1 LLDRLVSAGLLAEN
15 ANLQRALAA
24 IEEAFAAEARAWES
38 HGFGMAGEPAGGCAR
53 LRSATEKYMPGS
65 AARVIGPY
73 RIVPSEASAPSIPP
87 EQKGA
92 RYISDKL
99 QSYADAELELTA
111 TDSQA
116 RAWKIKGQL
125 RVSPSQSFE
134 VSGSMTPGTPARA
147 VGSLAG
153 NKGRTAAFSAVFDQD
168 QLTFSL
174 AYRKEDGARV
184 PVQSFVFKRR
194 AAAVAPA
201 PRDPFA
207 ALVEQWTARLRRS
220 RFTLSENAFDRD
232 YSGGGYYQEV
242 RRDLQ
247 LHPDGTF
254 RLDDRGFSRVS
265 AGGMSSMLPISRSRT
280 GRWSVT
286 ATREKAWLMLSSDAG
301 NELYV
306 LSGAGSTMLLD
317 GRWQRVSQA

>member
-1 LLDRLVSAGLLAEN
+1 
-15 ANLQRALAA
+15 
-24 IEEAFAAEARAWES
+24 
-38 HGFGMAGEPAGGCAR
+38 
-53 LRSATEKYMPGS
+53 MPGS
-65 AARVIGPY
+65 DARVIGPY
-73 RIVPSEASAPSIPP
+73 RIVPSKASAPSIPP
-87 EQKGA
+87 GQKGA
-92 RYISDKL
+92 RYISGKL
-99 QSYADAELELTA
+99 QGYADAELELTV

-116 RAWKIKGQL
+116 RPWKIKGWL

-134 VSGSMTPGTPARA
+134 VSGSMTPGAPSRA

-153 NKGRTAAFSAVFDQD
+153 NKGRTAIFSAVFDDD

-174 AYRKEDGARV
+174 DYRKEDGALV
-184 PVQSFVFKRR
+184 HVQSFVFKRR
-194 AAAVAPA
+194 ATAVAPA
-201 PRDPFA
+201 PHDPFA
-207 ALVEQWTARLRRS
+207 ALVEQWTTRLRRS

-254 RLDDRGFSRVS
+254 RLDERGFSRVS

-280 GRWSVT
+280 GQWSVT
-286 ATREKAWLMLSSDAG
+286 AARETAWLRLSSEGG

-306 LSGAGSTMLLD
+306 LSGAGTTMSLD
-317 GRWQRVSQA
+317 GKWQGISLA